1 MARFIIH
8 DSPNALI
15 SVDKETINGIEAA
28 IRWAE
33 EEVPGN
39 LRREMDRLVYAMA
52 LINQGYSRKM
62 SFGPMDA
69 GGKRSELAWQLPVR
83 RITQAYY
90 LGWKLRKV
98 GPAIYQVYNDSR
110 EAYFI
115 EFGINWRG
123 GNRRVRRP
131 VRKLA
136 TRQMMTY
143 MASTQ
148 AFHRIWVDVFR
159 SRKHHAGFTQIIQSP
174 GLGGMGSMNL
184 GRRLP

>member
-1 MARFIIH
+1 MAKFIIY
-8 DSPNALI
+8 DSPYALI
-15 SVDKETINGIEAA
+15 SPDKETINGIEAA

-33 EEVPGN
+33 SEVPQN
-39 LRREMDRLVYAMA
+39 LRSAMDRLVYAMA
-52 LINQGYSRKM
+52 LVNQGYSRKM
-62 SFGPMDA
+62 SFGPLDP
-69 GGKRSELAWQLPVR
+69 GGKRSELSWQLPVR
-83 RITQAYY
+83 RITQSYY
-90 LGWKLRKV
+90 LGWKLRRIS
-98 GPAIYQVYNDSR
+98 PAVYQVYNDSR

-123 GNRRVRRP
+123 EGRRVRRP

-136 TRQMMTY
+136 LRQMMTY

-148 AFHRIWVDVFR
+148 AYHRMWVDVFK

-174 GLGGMGSMNL
+174 GLGGMGSMKF